1 MEYPLVSVVV
11 LCYNHARFVAECLE
25 SMKLQDYPNLE
36 LIVNDDASRDNSA
49 AIIEDWL
56 GKHPEIP
63 HRFLRSKINQGLCRS
78 LNNALAHTTGKYYC
92 GIAAD
97 DAWLGGKIRNQVAL
111 MERLPDKV
119 GVIYSDALR
128 IDEDGKPQPPTFLET
143 TLRNCGFSQAPH
155 GNIHLALWEANF
167 VAPMTT
173 LIRRTCFDR
182 VGIFDEEKFAEDW
195 DMWLR
200 ISRYYDFAYSP
211 EVSAKYRKVQNSICN
226 GQLDRLLDEN
236 HTCLKYLSTP
246 NLDEQGRAAAAAKFY
261 NLAICSYEQQTLKH
275 KENLLQAFRF
285 SPTPGLLLR
294 CMFALCG
301 TGPDRFGRLRQV
313 LQRQK
318 SSPPAFV
325 RSGLAPIG
333 SRTEEQ

>member
-25 SMKLQDYPNLE
+25 SVKLQNYPNLE

-56 GKHPEIP
+56 VKNPDIP

-97 DAWLGGKIRNQVAL
+97 DAWLSGKLRNQVAL

-128 IDEDGKPQPPTFLET
+128 VDEDGKLMPPTFLEDYFAELRVLPGPAGQYSPGALAGKFRGSHDHFDT
-143 TLRNCGFSQAPH
+143 TRMLRSGRSS
-155 GNIHLALWEANF
+155 L
-167 VAPMTT
+167 T
-173 LIRRTCFDR
+173 RS
-182 VGIFDEEKFAEDW
+182 KFAEDW

-200 ISRYYDFAYSP
+200 ISRYYDFVYSP
-211 EVSAKYRKVQNSICN
+211 EVSAKYRKVQTSICN
-226 GQLDRLLDEN
+226 AQLGRLLDDEN
-236 HTCLKYLSTP
+236 HTCLKHLQHA
-246 NLDEQGRAAAAAKFY
+246 NLDEQGRAAAAA
-261 NLAICSYEQQTLKH
+261 
-275 KENLLQAFRF
+275 
-285 SPTPGLLLR
+285 
-294 CMFALCG
+294 
-301 TGPDRFGRLRQV
+301 
-313 LQRQK
+313 
-318 SSPPAFV
+318 
-325 RSGLAPIG
+325 
-333 SRTEEQ
+333 